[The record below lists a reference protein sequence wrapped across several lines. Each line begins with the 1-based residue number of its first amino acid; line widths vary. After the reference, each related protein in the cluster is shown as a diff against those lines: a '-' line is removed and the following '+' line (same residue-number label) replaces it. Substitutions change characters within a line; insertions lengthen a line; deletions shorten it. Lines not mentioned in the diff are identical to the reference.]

1 MTLDEVNR
9 EVSQDADLSRLTQEL
24 FCEYEARNEAKM
36 RSSAR
41 GIRENV
47 RENPLRENGALKAIF
62 FKNRKALFCWHPSG
76 SKWKRTTQPK
86 NGHGRILTNSNLSN
100 ALSERTA
107 PEAQVQQPRHEAEFT
122 KEEWVAFGISDL
134 RMDDYI
140 RCGNAY
146 FKPADNPSDVL
157 FSAKRGEQEQCE
169 KEMNSVMPM
178 ATSRSHQIEPGAEP
192 GAIPKAAG
200 PGSRMKSRAT
210 LQPSSTQQTKDTV
223 EAGMLHCG
231 VQLEKGWQEW
241 KAPDGRKYVK
251 SLFLISSCFV
261 SMSGFVCLLLSEKCL
276 IAFVCMCSYYFHP
289 DSQVSQWEVPEGVKK
304 GLGMLK
310 QQAPG
315 PENESS
321 KTKNDAMRALES
333 ELVTMLRGKELDLDQ
348 VNQKL
353 QDESRTRGVLEKLSK
368 YAKESRARDL
378 GLEKDGTVKRDFF
391 DARPHLFKTRSK
403 GRRTFVSA

>member
-86 NGHGRILTNSNLSN
+86 NGHCRILTNSNLSN

-122 KEEWVAFGISDL
+122 KEEWVAFGITDL
-134 RMDDYI
+134 RLDDYI
-140 RCGNAY
+140 RCRDAY
-146 FKPADNPSDVL
+146 FKPADKPLDVL
-157 FSAKRGEQEQCE
+157 FSAKRGGQEQASEE
-169 KEMNSVMPM
+169 KLVCMITQTISEQPM
-178 ATSRSHQIEPGAEP
+178 AARCSSHQIAEA
-192 GAIPKAAG
+192 GAIPNTAG
-200 PGSRMKSRAT
+200 PGSKIKSRTTSQASCA
-210 LQPSSTQQTKDTV
+210 QKAKDTV
-223 EAGMLHCG
+223 EAGKIHCG
-231 VQLEKGWQEW
+231 VQLENGWQEW

-276 IAFVCMCSYYFHP
+276 IAFVCVYVQLLLSSRF
-289 DSQVSQWEVPEGVKK
+289 
-304 GLGMLK
+304 
-310 QQAPG
+310 PG
-315 PENESS
+315 ESMGG
-321 KTKNDAMRALES
+321 A
-333 ELVTMLRGKELDLDQ
+333 
-348 VNQKL
+348 
-353 QDESRTRGVLEKLSK
+353 
-368 YAKESRARDL
+368 
-378 GLEKDGTVKRDFF
+378 
-391 DARPHLFKTRSK
+391 
-403 GRRTFVSA
+403 